1 MKNILVSIIA
11 LLTITTASGSATE
24 TATAKHKVKFSGGA
38 DLVSGYIWRGS
49 FNAGASIQ
57 PTLEMNVAG
66 FTIGA
71 WGNVDFG
78 GNGKKEVDLSARYSI
93 KGFTVGV
100 TDYWWAGEGALKY
113 FEYQKGKTAHLFEA
127 NLSYV
132 LPIEKFPLTISW
144 NTVFAGADLNENGKN
159 NYSTYIEIS
168 YPFTLFTV
176 DLTAKVGAAP
186 WYSPAFLPSENRGFS
201 VCNVA
206 LSARKAIRCTKKF
219 SIPLFSELIFNPATE
234 DIHLVF
240 GVSLR
245 F

>member
-1 MKNILVSIIA
+1 MKNLIVSVA
-11 LLTITTASGSATE
+11 LLFATLGV
-24 TATAKHKVKFSGGA
+24 AVAAKEKAKVKISGGG
-38 DLVSGYIWRGS
+38 DLVSSYIWRGS
-49 FNAGASIQ
+49 YNAGASIQ
-57 PTLEMNVAG
+57 PCLELGVAG
-66 FTIGA
+66 FSVGA

-78 GNGKKEVDLSARYSI
+78 GNGKKEVDLSVKYSI
-93 KGFTVGV
+93 KGFTVGI
-100 TDYWWAGEGALKY
+100 TDYWWAGEGAYNY
-113 FEYQKGKTAHLFEA
+113 FHYGRGTTSHLFEA

-132 LPIEKFPLTISW
+132 LPIEKFPLALSW
-144 NTVFAGADLNENGKN
+144 NTMFAGADVSERR

-168 YPFTLFTV
+168 YPFTVFTV
-176 DLTAKVGAAP
+176 DMTAKIGAAP
-186 WYSPAFLPSENRGFS
+186 WYSPAFLPTDNRGFS

-206 LSARKAIRCTKKF
+206 LSARKAIKCTDKF